1 MGDAGFL
8 DGCFTHGDAHG
19 GAATL
24 VSFHFVRFALFAVL
38 LTVAGPLVHRVVA
51 ALFDLERDFKS
62 VADHFDDVTSGLL
75 YAYLVFTLG
84 NYAHTLG
91 WVTLVFYFVG
101 LLGFCLLV
109 ELPFMRISIPSWR
122 TWSVGAW
129 AVNLAG
135 LAAVVLAAV
144 FHIRW
149 AYKAAILQWYLPLF
163 ALATST
169 VWLTVFVKQLNN
181 YCVDYC
187 PNGLGIERQL
197 RRLALVLCIW
207 RDPDRAP
214 SKRPDANAP
223 TASRANDNGAP
234 DTGTPIGSDIP
245 LALLSGANGT
255 ASAGNAAGEQS
266 CRERAGLLS
275 REEKNAIISRKLEHL
290 HYLNAEGGRPLP
302 LYHYQL
308 HLHHWQ
314 IFYILAFFTRFDRF
328 ASQAC
333 AGLVLGIF
341 TQGISA
347 YGFDPMMER
356 T

>member
-8 DGCFTHGDAHG
+8 DGCFIHGDAHG

-214 SKRPDANAP
+214 S
-223 TASRANDNGAP
+223 
-234 DTGTPIGSDIP
+234 
-245 LALLSGANGT
+245 
-255 ASAGNAAGEQS
+255 EQS